1 MDALEA
7 LRLVLDQVDYES
19 GACRVNEPVG
29 AVLPRD
35 VLALARGVAQAQ
47 PKPSGK
53 GCALCDAGIIHR
65 DVDCDRRKSVR

>member
-7 LRLVLDQVDYES
+7 LRLVLDQVDYEN

-35 VLALARGVAQAQ
+35 VLALARGVAQAKSV
-47 PKPSGK
+47 PAAK
-53 GCALCDAGIIHR
+53 GCTLCDEGIIHM
-65 DVDCDRRKSVR
+65 DFECGRRNRAR